1 MGWRCLEMER
11 ASAEPLA
18 ASPARERCIDRA
30 AEQRLV
36 LCQSRGSH
44 GMVWM
49 LRVALPYLAS

>member
-1 MGWRCLEMER
+1 MER